1 MGSGTQ
7 DGLSGSL
14 QQIPDFFRS
23 VLKLVQPLKAPAECP
38 GIISHCVNGLICV
51 SLCGLRAW
59 LSLSAVFALIA
70 DQE

>member
-1 MGSGTQ
+1 MGSSTR

-14 QQIPDFFRS
+14 QQTPDSFRS
-23 VLKLVQPLKAPAECP
+23 IWKPLKAPGECL
-38 GIISHCVNGLICV
+38 GIVSHYVNGLICV

>member
-14 QQIPDFFRS
+14 QQIPNFFRS

-38 GIISHCVNGLICV
+38 AIISRYVNGLICV